1 MKTIGAYYSLTL
13 MMAAKF
19 QFGTAIVPAAPGGGQ
34 PEGRRLDGGDDWFV
48 SAPGASCT
56 DTCQAATK
64 TCTAEGLAS
73 MQSIDSETKVI
84 YVAGLFGVTGCL
96 PNATAMEY
104 LPEYLPSV
112 AIVIVGSGESATT
125 YTYCNFITTS
135 ITAPPTTSGTSPPVT
150 CDAIGRTD
158 LDEKRLCCCGSKCP
172 SEDTE
177 SQSPSEAP
185 SDKPS
190 QEPSTRQDRLRDLCA
205 AYLDEIFDLFLFSSA
220 KEEAIKTLVCGVGE
234 PV

>member
-84 YVAGLFGVTGCL
+84 YVAGLFGVTGCV

-104 LPEYLPSV
+104 LPSV
-112 AIVIVGSGESATT
+112 AIVGSGESATI
-125 YTYCNFITTS
+125 CNFITTS
-135 ITAPPTTSGTSPPVT
+135 GTPPPVT